1 MQENS
6 IMTFSDFNIGTITP
20 EVATALETHNAII
33 SSLENAANALVSLC
47 RNLKH
52 MRDTKGFTA
61 LGFEKFEDYTEN
73 ACNIK
78 KRQAYNYIQ
87 SYERL
92 GSDFMQSNAQ
102 LGITKLLLLTEVC
115 AVDRADFVEEND
127 LEGMSVAEVK
137 KLVAQNNDRGEQIDL
152 LEEKLSSALDEIKEL
167 KDRPVDVAV
176 EQPSEADIKKLVD
189 KRTAEIQTEFA
200 EKEKAL
206 KADYKQKLSAA
217 KQKAQEKAD
226 AEKLKAN
233 VEKLKAVAEARS
245 SAINEAKEEFKSKL
259 EKAEQEK
266 AEAMKQAEQMAAKLD
281 KNADADLVTAS
292 LYFTEA
298 QKQLDNFFNS
308 VKKIEASNPERAE
321 KLKAVAQ
328 TQLNSYISGRE

>member
-6 IMTFSDFNIGTITP
+6 IMTISDFNISTITP
-20 EVATALETHNAII
+20 EAAAALETHNAII

-61 LGFEKFEDYTEN
+61 LGFEKFEDYTET

-152 LEEKLSSALDEIKEL
+152 LEERLSSALDEIKEL

-176 EQPSEADIKKLVD
+176 EQPSETDIKKLVD
-189 KRTAEIQTEFA
+189 KRTAEMQTEFA

-226 AEKLKAN
+226 AEKQ
-233 VEKLKAVAEARS
+233 KAVAEARS

-259 EKAEQEK
+259 EKAEQER

-321 KLKAVAQ
+321 KLKAVAR
-328 TQLNSYISGRE
+328 TQLNSYISGRK

>member
-6 IMTFSDFNIGTITP
+6 IMTISDFNISTITP

-61 LGFEKFEDYTEN
+61 LGFEKFEDYTET

-152 LEEKLSSALDEIKEL
+152 LEERLSSALDEIKEL

-189 KRTAEIQTEFA
+189 KRTAEMQTEFA

-206 KADYKQKLSAA
+206 KADYKQKLSAV

-226 AEKLKAN
+226 AEKQ
-233 VEKLKAVAEARS
+233 KAVAEARS

-308 VKKIEASNPERAE
+308 VKKIEVSNPERAD
-321 KLKAVAQ
+321 KLRAVAQ

>member
-61 LGFEKFEDYTEN
+61 LGFEKFEDYTET

-152 LEEKLSSALDEIKEL
+152 LEERLSSALDEIKEL

-189 KRTAEIQTEFA
+189 KRTAEMQTEFA

-226 AEKLKAN
+226 AEKQ
-233 VEKLKAVAEARS
+233 KAVAEARS

-298 QKQLDNFFNS
+298 QKQLDNFFAS
-308 VKKIEASNPERAE
+308 VKKIEVSNPERAE
-321 KLKAVAQ
+321 KLKAVAR

>member
-52 MRDTKGFTA
+52 MRDSKSFTA

-167 KDRPVDVAV
+167 RERPVDVAV
-176 EQPSEADIKKLVD
+176 EQPSETDIKKLVD
-189 KRTAEIQTEFA
+189 KRTAEMQTEFA

-226 AEKLKAN
+226 AEKQ
-233 VEKLKAVAEARS
+233 KAVAEARS

-266 AEAMKQAEQMAAKLD
+266 AKAMKQAEQMAAKLD

-308 VKKIEASNPERAE
+308 VKKIEASNPERAD
-321 KLKAVAQ
+321 KLRAVAQ

>member
-6 IMTFSDFNIGTITP
+6 IMTISDFNISTITP
-20 EVATALETHNAII
+20 EAAAALETHNAII

-115 AVDRADFVEEND
+115 AADRADFVEEND

-152 LEEKLSSALDEIKEL
+152 LEERLSSALDEIKEL

-176 EQPSEADIKKLVD
+176 EQPSEDDIKKLVD
-189 KRTAEIQTEFA
+189 KRTAEMQTEFA
-200 EKEKAL
+200 EKEKAI

-217 KQKAQEKAD
+217 KQKAQEKAN
-226 AEKLKAN
+226 AEKLKA
-233 VEKLKAVAEARS
+233 VTEARTA
-245 SAINEAKEEFKSKL
+245 AINEVKEEFKSKL

-266 AEAMKQAEQMAAKLD
+266 AEAMKQAEQMASKLD

-298 QKQLDNFFNS
+298 QKQLDNFFAS
-308 VKKIEASNPERAE
+308 VKKIEASNPERAD
-321 KLKAVAQ
+321 KLRAVAQ

>member
-152 LEEKLSSALDEIKEL
+152 LEERLSSALDEIKEL

-189 KRTAEIQTEFA
+189 KRTAEMQTEFA

-226 AEKLKAN
+226 AEKQ
-233 VEKLKAVAEARS
+233 KAVAEARS

-259 EKAEQEK
+259 EKAEQER

-298 QKQLDNFFNS
+298 QKQLDNFFAS
-308 VKKIEASNPERAE
+308 VKKIEVSNPERAD
-321 KLKAVAQ
+321 KLRAVAQ

>member
-6 IMTFSDFNIGTITP
+6 IMTISDFNISIITP

-33 SSLENAANALVSLC
+33 SSLEDAANALVSLC

-61 LGFEKFEDYTEN
+61 LGFEKFEDYTET

-152 LEEKLSSALDEIKEL
+152 LEERLSSALDEIKEL

-189 KRTAEIQTEFA
+189 KRTAEMQTEFA

-206 KADYKQKLSAA
+206 KADYKQKLSAV

-226 AEKLKAN
+226 AEKQ
-233 VEKLKAVAEARS
+233 KAVAEARS

-281 KNADADLVTAS
+281 KNADADLVKAS

-298 QKQLDNFFNS
+298 QKQLESFSASLN
-308 VKKIEASNPERAE
+308 KIKESDPDKAE
-321 KLKAVAQ
+321 KLKQVVVNF
-328 TQLNSYISGRE
+328 LKEFIER

>member
-152 LEEKLSSALDEIKEL
+152 LEERLSSALDEIKEL

-189 KRTAEIQTEFA
+189 KRTAEMQTEFA

-226 AEKLKAN
+226 AEKQ
-233 VEKLKAVAEARS
+233 KAVAEARS

-259 EKAEQEK
+259 EKAEQER

-298 QKQLDNFFNS
+298 QKQLDNFFAS
-308 VKKIEASNPERAE
+308 VKKIEVSNPERAD
-321 KLKAVAQ
+321 KLRAVAR

>member
-61 LGFEKFEDYTEN
+61 LGFEKFEDYTET

-167 KDRPVDVAV
+167 RERPVDVAV

-189 KRTAEIQTEFA
+189 KRTAEMQTEFA

-226 AEKLKAN
+226 AEKQ
-233 VEKLKAVAEARS
+233 KAVAEARS

-259 EKAEQEK
+259 EKAEQER

-308 VKKIEASNPERAE
+308 VKKIEVSNPERAD
-321 KLKAVAQ
+321 KLRAVAQ

>member
-6 IMTFSDFNIGTITP
+6 IMTISDFNISTITP
-20 EVATALETHNAII
+20 EAAAALETHNAII

-127 LEGMSVAEVK
+127 LEGMSVAEIK

-189 KRTAEIQTEFA
+189 KRTAEMQTEFA

-226 AEKLKAN
+226 AEKQ
-233 VEKLKAVAEARS
+233 KAVAEARS

-298 QKQLDNFFNS
+298 QKHLDNFFAS
-308 VKKIEASNPERAE
+308 VKKIEASNSERAD
-321 KLKAVAQ
+321 KLRAVAR

>member
-92 GSDFMQSNAQ
+92 GSDFLQSNAQ

-152 LEEKLSSALDEIKEL
+152 LEERLSSALDEIKEL
-167 KDRPVDVAV
+167 KDRPMDVAV

-189 KRTAEIQTEFA
+189 KRTAEMKTEFA
-200 EKEKAL
+200 KKEKAL

-217 KQKAQEKAD
+217 KQKAQERAD
-226 AEKLKAN
+226 AEKQ
-233 VEKLKAVAEARS
+233 KAVAEARS

-259 EKAEQEK
+259 EKAEQER

-298 QKQLDNFFNS
+298 QKHLDNFFAS

>member
-167 KDRPVDVAV
+167 RERPVDVAV

-189 KRTAEIQTEFA
+189 KRTAEMQTEFA

-217 KQKAQEKAD
+217 KQKAQKKAD
-226 AEKLKAN
+226 AEKQ
-233 VEKLKAVAEARS
+233 KAVAEARS

-259 EKAEQEK
+259 EKAEQER

-308 VKKIEASNPERAE
+308 VKKIEVSNPERAD
-321 KLKAVAQ
+321 KLRAVAQ

>member
-6 IMTFSDFNIGTITP
+6 IMTISDFKIGTITP
-20 EVATALETHNAII
+20 EAAAALETHNAII

-52 MRDTKGFTA
+52 MRDSKGFTA
-61 LGFEKFEDYTEN
+61 LGFEKFEDYTET

-152 LEEKLSSALDEIKEL
+152 LEERLSSALDEIKEL
-167 KDRPVDVAV
+167 RERPVDVAV
-176 EQPSEADIKKLVD
+176 EQPSEADIKKLVE
-189 KRTAEIQTEFA
+189 KRTAEMQTEFA

-206 KADYKQKLSAA
+206 KADYKQKLSAV
-217 KQKAQEKAD
+217 KQKAQKKAD
-226 AEKLKAN
+226 AEKQ
-233 VEKLKAVAEARS
+233 KAVAEARS

-298 QKQLDNFFNS
+298 QKQLDNFFAS

>member
-52 MRDTKGFTA
+52 MRDSKGFTA
-61 LGFEKFEDYTEN
+61 LGFEKFEDYTET

-152 LEEKLSSALDEIKEL
+152 LEERLSSALDEIKEL

-189 KRTAEIQTEFA
+189 KRTAEMQTEFV

-217 KQKAQEKAD
+217 KQKVQKKAD
-226 AEKLKAN
+226 AEKQ
-233 VEKLKAVAEARS
+233 KAVAEARS

-266 AEAMKQAEQMAAKLD
+266 AKAMKQAEQMAAKLD

-308 VKKIEASNPERAE
+308 VKKIEVSNPERAD
-321 KLKAVAQ
+321 KLKAVAR

>member
-6 IMTFSDFNIGTITP
+6 IMTISDFNISTITP
-20 EVATALETHNAII
+20 EAAAALETHNAII

-52 MRDTKGFTA
+52 MRDSKGFTA

-152 LEEKLSSALDEIKEL
+152 LEGRLSSALDEIKEL

-189 KRTAEIQTEFA
+189 KRTAEMQTEFA

-217 KQKAQEKAD
+217 KQKARKKAD
-226 AEKLKAN
+226 AEKQ
-233 VEKLKAVAEARS
+233 KAVAEARS

-308 VKKIEASNPERAE
+308 VKKIEVSNPERAD
-321 KLKAVAQ
+321 KLRAVAQ

>member
-6 IMTFSDFNIGTITP
+6 IMTISDFKIGTITP
-20 EVATALETHNAII
+20 EAAAALETHNAII

-52 MRDTKGFTA
+52 MRDSKGFTA
-61 LGFEKFEDYTEN
+61 LGFEKFEDYTET

-137 KLVAQNNDRGEQIDL
+137 KLVAQNNDRCEQIDL
-152 LEEKLSSALDEIKEL
+152 LEERLSSALDEIKEL
-167 KDRPVDVAV
+167 RERPVDVAV

-189 KRTAEIQTEFA
+189 KRTAEMQTEFA

-206 KADYKQKLSAA
+206 NEPLEASEEENAAEQAINEELDAVADMEETCEEERRS
-217 KQKAQEKAD
+217 
-226 AEKLKAN
+226 
-233 VEKLKAVAEARS
+233 AVAEGDVGHEEVWKQGAGGGSCGYADRGVGVS
-245 SAINEAKEEFKSKL
+245 SAGR
-259 EKAEQEK
+259 
-266 AEAMKQAEQMAAKLD
+266 AAC
-281 KNADADLVTAS
+281 V
-292 LYFTEA
+292 
-298 QKQLDNFFNS
+298 
-308 VKKIEASNPERAE
+308 
-321 KLKAVAQ
+321 
-328 TQLNSYISGRE
+328 G

>member
-6 IMTFSDFNIGTITP
+6 IMTISDFNISTITP
-20 EVATALETHNAII
+20 EAAAALETHNAII

-127 LEGMSVAEVK
+127 LEGMSVAEIK

-189 KRTAEIQTEFA
+189 KRTAEMQTEFA

-226 AEKLKAN
+226 AEKQ
-233 VEKLKAVAEARS
+233 KAVAEARS

-298 QKQLDNFFNS
+298 QKHLDNFFAS
-308 VKKIEASNPERAE
+308 VKKIEKDNRA
-321 KLKAVAQ
+321 Q
-328 TQLNSYISGRE
+328 FSYDGAFRRRKHRP

>member
-6 IMTFSDFNIGTITP
+6 IMTFSDFNIGTLTP

-167 KDRPVDVAV
+167 RERPVDVAV

-189 KRTAEIQTEFA
+189 KRTAEMQTEFA

-217 KQKAQEKAD
+217 KQKAQKKAD
-226 AEKLKAN
+226 AEKQ
-233 VEKLKAVAEARS
+233 KAVAEARS

-259 EKAEQEK
+259 EKAEQER

-308 VKKIEASNPERAE
+308 VKKIEVSNPERAD
-321 KLKAVAQ
+321 KLRAVAQ

>member
-152 LEEKLSSALDEIKEL
+152 LEERLSSALDEIKEL

-189 KRTAEIQTEFA
+189 KRTAEMQTEFA

-226 AEKLKAN
+226 AEKQ
-233 VEKLKAVAEARS
+233 KAVAEARS

-298 QKQLDNFFNS
+298 QKQLESFSASLN
-308 VKKIEASNPERAE
+308 KIKESDPDKAE
-321 KLKAVAQ
+321 KLKQVVVNF
-328 TQLNSYISGRE
+328 LKEFIER

>member
-6 IMTFSDFNIGTITP
+6 IMTISDFNISTITP
-20 EVATALETHNAII
+20 EAAAALETHNAII
-33 SSLENAANALVSLC
+33 SSLENVANALVSLC

-61 LGFEKFEDYTEN
+61 LGFEKFEDYTET

-92 GSDFMQSNAQ
+92 GSDFLQSNAQ

-152 LEEKLSSALDEIKEL
+152 LEERLSSALDEIKEL

-189 KRTAEIQTEFA
+189 KRTAEMQTEFA
-200 EKEKAL
+200 KKEKAL

-226 AEKLKAN
+226 AEKQ
-233 VEKLKAVAEARS
+233 KAVAEARS

-308 VKKIEASNPERAE
+308 VKKIEASNPERAD
-321 KLKAVAQ
+321 KLRAVAR

>member
-6 IMTFSDFNIGTITP
+6 IMTISDFNISTITP
-20 EVATALETHNAII
+20 EAAAALETHNAII

-52 MRDTKGFTA
+52 MRDSKGFTA

-152 LEEKLSSALDEIKEL
+152 LEERLSSALDEIKEL

-189 KRTAEIQTEFA
+189 KRTAEMQTEFA

-226 AEKLKAN
+226 AEKQ
-233 VEKLKAVAEARS
+233 KAVAEARS

-298 QKQLDNFFNS
+298 QKQLDNFFAS

>member
-6 IMTFSDFNIGTITP
+6 IMTISDFNISTITP
-20 EVATALETHNAII
+20 EAAAALETHNAII

-52 MRDTKGFTA
+52 MRDSKGFTA

-127 LEGMSVAEVK
+127 IEGMSVAEVK

-152 LEEKLSSALDEIKEL
+152 LEERLSSALDEIKEL

-176 EQPSEADIKKLVD
+176 EQPSEADIKKLVE
-189 KRTAEIQTEFA
+189 KRTAEMQTEFA

-217 KQKAQEKAD
+217 KQKVQKKAD
-226 AEKLKAN
+226 AEKQ
-233 VEKLKAVAEARS
+233 KAVAEARS

-298 QKQLDNFFNS
+298 QKHLDNFFTS
-308 VKKIEASNPERAE
+308 VKKIEVSNPKRAE
-321 KLKAVAQ
+321 KLRAVAR

>member
-6 IMTFSDFNIGTITP
+6 IMTISDFNIGTITP
-20 EVATALETHNAII
+20 EAAAALETHNAII

-61 LGFEKFEDYTEN
+61 LGFEKFEDYTET

-152 LEEKLSSALDEIKEL
+152 LEERLSSALDEIKEL

-189 KRTAEIQTEFA
+189 KRTAEMQTEFA

-226 AEKLKAN
+226 AEKQ
-233 VEKLKAVAEARS
+233 KAVAEARS

-259 EKAEQEK
+259 EKAEQER

-308 VKKIEASNPERAE
+308 VKKIKASNPERAD
-321 KLKAVAQ
+321 KLRAVAR

>member
-6 IMTFSDFNIGTITP
+6 IMTISDFNISTITP
-20 EVATALETHNAII
+20 EAAAALETHNAII

-52 MRDTKGFTA
+52 MRDSKGFTA
-61 LGFEKFEDYTEN
+61 LGFEMFEDYTET
-73 ACNIK
+73 AFNIK

-152 LEEKLSSALDEIKEL
+152 LEERLSSALDEIKEL

-176 EQPSEADIKKLVD
+176 EQPSEADIKKLVE
-189 KRTAEIQTEFA
+189 KRTAEMQTEFA

-226 AEKLKAN
+226 AEKQ
-233 VEKLKAVAEARS
+233 KAVAEARS

-308 VKKIEASNPERAE
+308 VKKIEASNPERAD
-321 KLKAVAQ
+321 KLRAVAR

>member
-152 LEEKLSSALDEIKEL
+152 LEERLSSALDEIKEL

-226 AEKLKAN
+226 AEKQ
-233 VEKLKAVAEARS
+233 KAVAEARS

-298 QKQLDNFFNS
+298 QKQLDNFFAS
-308 VKKIEASNPERAE
+308 VKKIEVSNPERAD
-321 KLKAVAQ
+321 KLRAVAQ

>member
-6 IMTFSDFNIGTITP
+6 IMTISDFNISTITP
-20 EVATALETHNAII
+20 EAAAALETHNAII

-52 MRDTKGFTA
+52 MRDSKGFTA
-61 LGFEKFEDYTEN
+61 LGFEKFEDYTET

-152 LEEKLSSALDEIKEL
+152 LEEKLSSALDEMKEL
-167 KDRPVDVAV
+167 RERPVDVAV

-189 KRTAEIQTEFA
+189 KRTAEMQTEFA

-206 KADYKQKLSAA
+206 KADFKQKLSAA
-217 KQKAQEKAD
+217 KQKAQKKAD
-226 AEKLKAN
+226 AEKLR
-233 VEKLKAVAEARS
+233 AVVEARS

-266 AEAMKQAEQMAAKLD
+266 AEAMKQAEQMATKLD

-298 QKQLDNFFNS
+298 QKQLDNFFTS
-308 VKKIEASNPERAE
+308 VKKIEASNPERAD
-321 KLKAVAQ
+321 KLRAVAQ
-328 TQLNSYISGRE
+328 TQLNSYISGRK

>member
-92 GSDFMQSNAQ
+92 GSDFLQSNAQ

-152 LEEKLSSALDEIKEL
+152 LEERLSSALDEIKEL
-167 KDRPVDVAV
+167 KDRPMDVAV

-189 KRTAEIQTEFA
+189 KRTAEMQTEFA

-217 KQKAQEKAD
+217 KQKAQERAD
-226 AEKLKAN
+226 AEKQ
-233 VEKLKAVAEARS
+233 KAVAEARS

-259 EKAEQEK
+259 EKAEQER

-298 QKQLDNFFNS
+298 QKHLDNFFAS

>member
-6 IMTFSDFNIGTITP
+6 IMTISDFNIGTITP
-20 EVATALETHNAII
+20 EAAAALETHNAII

-61 LGFEKFEDYTEN
+61 LGFEKFEDYTET

-152 LEEKLSSALDEIKEL
+152 LEERLSSALDEIKEL

-189 KRTAEIQTEFA
+189 KRTAEMQTEFA

-206 KADYKQKLSAA
+206 KADYKQKLSAV

-226 AEKLKAN
+226 AEKQ
-233 VEKLKAVAEARS
+233 KAVAEARS
-245 SAINEAKEEFKSKL
+245 SAINETKEEFKSKL
-259 EKAEQEK
+259 EKAEQER

-298 QKQLDNFFNS
+298 QKQLDNFFES
-308 VKKIEASNPERAE
+308 VKKIEASNPERAD
-321 KLKAVAQ
+321 KLRAVAR

>member
-6 IMTFSDFNIGTITP
+6 IMTISDFNISTITP
-20 EVATALETHNAII
+20 EAAAALETHNAII
-33 SSLENAANALVSLC
+33 SSLESAANALVSLC

-61 LGFEKFEDYTEN
+61 LGFEKFEDYTET

-167 KDRPVDVAV
+167 RERPVDVAV
-176 EQPSEADIKKLVD
+176 EQPSEADIKKLVE
-189 KRTAEIQTEFA
+189 KRTAEMQTEFA

-217 KQKAQEKAD
+217 KQKAQERAD
-226 AEKLKAN
+226 AEKQ
-233 VEKLKAVAEARS
+233 KAVAEARS

-298 QKQLDNFFNS
+298 QKHLDNFFAS
-308 VKKIEASNPERAE
+308 VKKIEVSNPERAE

-328 TQLNSYISGRE
+328 TQLYSYISGRE

>member
-61 LGFEKFEDYTEN
+61 LGFEKFEDYTET

-152 LEEKLSSALDEIKEL
+152 LEERLSSALDEIKEL

-176 EQPSEADIKKLVD
+176 EQPSEADIKKLVE
-189 KRTAEIQTEFA
+189 KRTAEMQTEFA

-226 AEKLKAN
+226 AEKQ
-233 VEKLKAVAEARS
+233 KAVAEARS

-298 QKQLDNFFNS
+298 QKHLDNFFAS
-308 VKKIEASNPERAE
+308 VKKIEVSNPERAE
-321 KLKAVAQ
+321 KLKAVAR

>member
-6 IMTFSDFNIGTITP
+6 IMTISDFNIGTITP
-20 EVATALETHNAII
+20 EAAAALETHNAII

-52 MRDTKGFTA
+52 MRDSKGFTA

-152 LEEKLSSALDEIKEL
+152 LEERLSSALDEIKEL

-189 KRTAEIQTEFA
+189 KRTAEMQTEFA

-226 AEKLKAN
+226 AEKLKA
-233 VEKLKAVAEARS
+233 VAEARS
-245 SAINEAKEEFKSKL
+245 AAINEAKEEFKSKL

-298 QKQLDNFFNS
+298 QKHLDNFFAS
-308 VKKIEASNPERAE
+308 VKKIEVSNPERAD
-321 KLKAVAQ
+321 KLRAVAQ

>member
-6 IMTFSDFNIGTITP
+6 IMTISDFNISTITP
-20 EVATALETHNAII
+20 EAAAALETHNAII

-52 MRDTKGFTA
+52 MRDSKGFTA

-152 LEEKLSSALDEIKEL
+152 LEERLSSALDEIKEL

-176 EQPSEADIKKLVD
+176 EQPSEADIKKLVE
-189 KRTAEIQTEFA
+189 KRTAEMQTEFA

-217 KQKAQEKAD
+217 KQKAQKKAD
-226 AEKLKAN
+226 AEKQ
-233 VEKLKAVAEARS
+233 KAVAEARS

-298 QKQLDNFFNS
+298 QKQLDNFFAS
-308 VKKIEASNPERAE
+308 VKKIEVSNPERAD
-321 KLKAVAQ
+321 KLRAVAR

>member
-6 IMTFSDFNIGTITP
+6 IMTISDFNIGTITP

-33 SSLENAANALVSLC
+33 SSRRDMAAALLTHC
-47 RNLKH
+47 ENLKR
-52 MRDTKGFTA
+52 MRDSRGYIA

-78 KRQAYNYIQ
+78 KRQAYTYIQ
-87 SYERL
+87 AYEQL
-92 GSDFMQSNAQ
+92 GSDFLQSNAQ

-137 KLVAQNNDRGEQIDL
+137 KLVDQNNDRGEQIDL

-167 KDRPVDVAV
+167 RERPVDVAV

-189 KRTAEIQTEFA
+189 KRTAEMQTEFA

-206 KADYKQKLSAA
+206 KADYKQKLSAV
-217 KQKAQEKAD
+217 KQKAKEKAD
-226 AEKLKAN
+226 AEKQ
-233 VEKLKAVAEARS
+233 KAVAEARS

-298 QKQLDNFFNS
+298 QKQLDNFFTS
-308 VKKIEASNPERAE
+308 VKKIEASNPERAD
-321 KLKAVAQ
+321 KLRAVAQ

>member
-6 IMTFSDFNIGTITP
+6 IMTISDFNIGTITP

-52 MRDTKGFTA
+52 MRDSKGFTA

-189 KRTAEIQTEFA
+189 KRTAEMQTEFA

-226 AEKLKAN
+226 AEKQ
-233 VEKLKAVAEARS
+233 KAVAEARS

-259 EKAEQEK
+259 EKAEQER

-298 QKQLDNFFNS
+298 QKQLDNFFAS
-308 VKKIEASNPERAE
+308 VKKIEVSNPERAD
-321 KLKAVAQ
+321 KLRAVAQ